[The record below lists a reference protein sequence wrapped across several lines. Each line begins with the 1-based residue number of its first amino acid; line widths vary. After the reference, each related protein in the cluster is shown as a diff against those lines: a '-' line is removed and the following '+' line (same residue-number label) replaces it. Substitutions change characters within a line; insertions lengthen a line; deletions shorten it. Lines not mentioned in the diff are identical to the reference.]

1 MHQTTLYYAPPWEKG
16 RQLYFKEIDK
26 NNTPYCKCQFQYL
39 GFSSGHLV
47 TLRAKSGHIGLKEIF
62 VCTLTLILMVIAF
75 LRCLI
80 FDIYMSLG

>member
-1 MHQTTLYYAPPWEKG
+1 MQQTTLYYVPPINVT
-16 RQLYFKEIDK
+16 QLYFKEIDK